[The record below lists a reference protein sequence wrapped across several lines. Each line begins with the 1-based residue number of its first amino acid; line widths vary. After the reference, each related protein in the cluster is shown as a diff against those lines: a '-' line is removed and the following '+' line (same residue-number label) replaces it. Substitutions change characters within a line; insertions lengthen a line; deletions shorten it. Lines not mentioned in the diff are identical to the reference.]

1 MAFLPPRHTGA
12 AGVGM
17 PYGPPTSVPLPL
29 QGFSPMPGSVSGYPF
44 YPYPGLPPASA
55 SAVLPASVPQA
66 QSLPVPLLS
75 LPVPAELDAKGDDKV
90 ETSAAGAS
98 LVRLLLFVF

>member
-1 MAFLPPRHTGA
+1 
-12 AGVGM
+12 M

-44 YPYPGLPPASA
+44 YPYPGLPAASS
-55 SAVLPASVPQA
+55 SAVLPASAPQA
-66 QSLPVPLLS
+66 QRLPPVPHLT
-75 LPVPAELDAKGDDKV
+75 LPVPAELEAKGDGKV